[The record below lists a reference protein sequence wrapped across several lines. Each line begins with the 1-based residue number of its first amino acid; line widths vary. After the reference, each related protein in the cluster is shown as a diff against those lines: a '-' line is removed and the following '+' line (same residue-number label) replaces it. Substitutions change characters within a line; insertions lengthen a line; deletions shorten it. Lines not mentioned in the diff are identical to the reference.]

1 MGSVSC
7 PSCLTLV
14 RNPGSGGFRGFLACP
29 SCGNRFLAT
38 FEEDPLAAVRN
49 QMTATTA
56 AIPAAEIAEM
66 LSQQP
71 PEDLSAEATREGTGR
86 TDSDLAPRV
95 QARLRLLGSNR
106 IMPLEK
112 FKFTIGR
119 SGSDLAVDDPAIS
132 RQHAVIENHSE
143 KFLLKDLG
151 STNGT
156 YLNGKRVTIEFLQTG
171 DVIQAGKIKLRFE
184 SRP

>member
-1 MGSVSC
+1 MASVSC
-7 PSCLTLV
+7 PSCLALV
-14 RNPGSGGFRGFLACP
+14 RNPGATRFRGFLTCT
-29 SCGNRFLAT
+29 SCGNKFLAT
-38 FEEDPLAAVRN
+38 FEEEGSGAGVG
-49 QMTATTA
+49 QSTTA
-56 AIPAAEIAEM
+56 AIPASEIAAI
-66 LSQQP
+66 LAQP
-71 PEDLSAEATREGTGR
+71 ATEDEPTAEATRNMEET
-86 TDSDLAPRV
+86 TDLPARAA
-95 QARLRLLGSNR
+95 ARLRLLGSNR

-112 FKFTIGR
+112 FRFTIGR

-156 YLNGKRVTIEFLQTG
+156 FLNGKRITIEFLRPG

-184 SRP
+184 DRPY